1 MELRAPQD
9 SFQFKSSI
17 RGLTDQ
23 THEFSFSRVFDD
35 STKQKELFDEI
46 MLPFVKDI
54 LDGQN
59 GLVFTYGV
67 TNSGKVRS
75 FFLNNSMFADCL
87 CCYYVF
93 DSKYILDVHN
103 SRNSK
108 RWWDFTT
115 CLGCDF

>member
-1 MELRAPQD
+1 MRINNVWLFLLKKTLWTYIFFCLGCVVLKDNGKVEFSAPKD

-35 STKQKELFDEI
+35 KTHQKELFDEI

-67 TNSGKVRS
+67 TNSGKVLTVSLVIFFVTS
-75 FFLNNSMFADCL
+75 F
-87 CCYYVF
+87 VF
-93 DSKYILDVHN
+93 
-103 SRNSK
+103 
-108 RWWDFTT
+108 
-115 CLGCDF
+115 